1 MLPPRLR
8 VQSGFL
14 TRARAALGL
23 AALFFAL
30 AVVMA
35 LPSVGQWTSAT
46 PGNYG
51 DAFFSQWLL
60 RWNVHSLLDGG
71 TSVFHPNIYWP
82 ARDVLVYSDSTLAAA
97 PFAAVAGLV
106 AGWPVAYNLLYL
118 AGWMC
123 SLAAT
128 YALAR
133 WLRVSRAGAVLA
145 AIVFTF
151 AAVRVNLHGNFPMQ
165 FTFLAP
171 LALYL
176 LLRFLDERRWWQAAA
191 LGLCGAGVLLNVGYL
206 AVVLFPALAIV
217 AAGWLVITRTRP
229 DARLL
234 AGLAGA
240 GALAAALALPVLLRY
255 QAQGDTVRPVY
266 LVENAVTPSNF
277 VSPADGS
284 LLHGWLD
291 DLTES
296 PFENRLFPGFAA
308 LAVGVVGA
316 VALWSRDAPPDLRRR
331 HLVVVLLA
339 TVPALVL
346 AFGKYQT
353 VGDWRVPLPYSL
365 VADLPGYKSVRSFGR
380 LTVLPLLGLGL
391 LVAVGYDRLA
401 RSRRARSGLVLA
413 LALGAVLL
421 AEDKAR
427 IVMSPRIDTSQFA
440 AVNRVL
446 DGLPEGV
453 VVELPMGDNRHFTYG
468 FVEAPRMVLSAIDW
482 NPRVNGYS
490 GYSPPGYSETID
502 TINALDDGGPAPAET
517 LALLDRLEVRY
528 LIVRMAAPDRD
539 HDALGQSY
547 LDEAGAQRVVDALPP
562 ERVEQVRREGAAVL
576 IELRRG

>member
-8 VQSGFL
+8 VQRGL
-14 TRARAALGL
+14 LNRARAPLGL

-30 AVVMA
+30 TVLMA
-35 LPSVGQWTSAT
+35 LPSVGQWASAT

-60 RWNVHSLLDGG
+60 RWNVHSLLDGNA
-71 TSVFHPNIYWP
+71 SVFHPNIYWP

-97 PFAAVAGLV
+97 PFAALAGFLV
-106 AGWPVAYNLLYL
+106 GWPAAYNVLYL

-123 SLAAT
+123 SLAST

-133 WLRVSRAGAVLA
+133 WLRVSRPGAVLA

-171 LALYL
+171 LGLYL
-176 LLRFLDERRWWQAAA
+176 LLRFLDERRWWQAGA
-191 LGLCGAGVLLNVGYL
+191 LGLSGGAVLLNIGYL
-206 AVVLFPALAIV
+206 AVVLFPALGIV

-229 DARLL
+229 DPRLL

-240 GALAAALALPVLLRY
+240 GALAAAVALPVVLRY
-255 QAQGDTVRPVY
+255 QAQGDTVRPEY
-266 LVENAVTPSNF
+266 IVENAVTPRNF

-284 LLHGWLD
+284 LLYGWLD
-291 DLTES
+291 DATRS

-308 LAVGVVGA
+308 LAFGGLGMVT
-316 VALWSRDAPPDLRRR
+316 LWAREGPPELRRR
-331 HLVVVLLA
+331 HLLLLLLA
-339 TVPALVL
+339 SLPALIL

-365 VADLPGYKSVRSFGR
+365 LADLPGYASVRSFGR
-380 LTVLPLLGLGL
+380 LTVLPLLSLGL
-391 LVAVGYDRLA
+391 LVAVGFDRLA
-401 RSRRARSGLVLA
+401 RSRPARTGLLLA
-413 LALGAVLL
+413 AVVGGVVLL
-421 AEDKAR
+421 EDKAR
-427 IVMSPRIDTSQFA
+427 IVMSPRIDTARFA
-440 AVNRVL
+440 AVNRAL
-446 DGLPEGV
+446 ADRPDGV
-453 VVELPMGDNRHFTYG
+453 VAELPMGDNRQFTYG

-490 GYSPPGYSETID
+490 GYSPPGYSD
-502 TINALDDGGPAPAET
+502 TVDVLNSLDDGGPATPEA
-517 LALLDRLEVRY
+517 LALLARLDVRY
-528 LIVRMAAPDRD
+528 LIVRLAPPDRTHAAVGVAYVD
-539 HDALGQSY
+539 DDA
-547 LDEAGAQRVVDALPP
+547 ARRVADALPP
-562 ERVEQVRREGAAVL
+562 ERVGRVDRYGAAVL

>member
-1 MLPPRLR
+1 VP
-8 VQSGFL
+8 SGSL
-14 TRARAALGL
+14 TRGWLRARAGLGL

-30 AVVMA
+30 TVVMA
-35 LPSVGQWTSAT
+35 LPSVGQWSSAT

-60 RWNVHSLLDGG
+60 RWNVHGLLDGG

-97 PFAAVAGLV
+97 PLAAVAGLAV
-106 AGWPVAYNLLYL
+106 GWPVAYNVLYL
-118 AGWMC
+118 AAWMC
-123 SLAAT
+123 SLAST

-133 WLRVSRAGAVLA
+133 WLRVSRPAAVLA

-171 LALYL
+171 LAIYL
-176 LLRFLDERRWWQAAA
+176 LLRLLDERRWWQAAA
-191 LGLCGAGVLLNVGYL
+191 LGLGGAGVLLNVGYL

-217 AAGWLVITRTRP
+217 TAAWPFVTRTRP
-229 DARLL
+229 DVRLL
-234 AGLAGA
+234 SGLVGA
-240 GALAAALALPVLLRY
+240 VAVAVALALPVLLRY
-255 QAQGDTVRPVY
+255 QGQGDTIRPVY
-266 LVENAVTPSNF
+266 LAENAVTPRNF
-277 VSPADGS
+277 LSPADGS
-284 LLHGWLD
+284 LLYGWLD

-308 LAVGVVGA
+308 LAMGAVGVT
-316 VALWSRDAPPDLRRR
+316 ALWSRNTPANLRRR
-331 HLVVVLLA
+331 HLLVVLVA

-346 AFGKYQT
+346 AFGKYQM
-353 VGDWRVPLPYSL
+353 VGEWRIPLPYSL

-380 LTVLPLLGLGL
+380 LTVLPLLGLAL

-401 RSRRARSGLVLA
+401 RTRVAARSGLVLA
-413 LALGAVLL
+413 AVLAAL
-421 AEDKAR
+421 LLIEDKAR
-427 IVMSPRIDTSQFA
+427 IVMSPRIDTAQFA
-440 AVNRVL
+440 SVNRAL
-446 DGLPEGV
+446 DDLPGGV
-453 VVELPMGDNRHFTYG
+453 VLELPMGDNRHFTYG

-490 GYSPPGYSETID
+490 GYSPPGYSDTID
-502 TINALDDGGPAPAET
+502 IVNSLDDGGPATSET
-517 LALLDRLEVRY
+517 LALLDHLDVRY
-528 LIVRMAAPDRD
+528 LIVRLAAPDRD
-539 HDALGQSY
+539 HDAVGRSH

-562 ERVEQVRREGAAVL
+562 ERVDRVRREGAALL
-576 IELRRG
+576 IQLRRG